1 MKRILTLTL
10 VLAGILAGPA
20 GLTADE
26 PNGVSI
32 AVEKRTFPVV
42 NKNRRKP
49 NRSPEQAA
57 KLIGKSEYT
66 TDVLVL
72 QNRYLL
78 LEIVPEFGGR
88 VIRAQRKG
96 PDGNVTELL
105 WQNDKL
111 INACSWSMG
120 GLKWSFPHWEHG
132 RKLSESAGYVIL
144 KDSLN
149 DRITVAMDM
158 RFDEFL
164 TPAETKRYGLATTL
178 RLAQTV
184 TLGADDAAFDWSAR
198 VTNPMPIRCGFKLWY
213 LVRPAMRDIHSLVF
227 PATSGVGHN
236 APSLM
241 TWNPDEVVGKRNLVF
256 FAAGLRQPFAGWYYP
271 EPDYN
276 LMVIAN
282 RRTAPGGKQ
291 VLYTGGRY
299 IELWGG
305 NHEVFEEAGRML
317 PPLGAFE
324 MHTRIYPAT
333 GIGKVHYANRH
344 IALGLGKAGTGAEIR
359 LVTTKPRTVEVAWK
373 TADGKKGTVM
383 GPVGP
388 RKPMRLGMPSD
399 NVSLRITDGKVELAD
414 IELPIARPPKLTDEQ
429 FRALQL
435 RVHGEDRKTGAKM
448 PGGKGMLAELTDLT
462 AEHHY
467 SLVRARGHFKSVLE
481 TSTDRVA
488 LLDAA
493 RRLMRVS
500 DDFAAVT
507 KGLEKVLRKHP
518 NDPHANLYMG
528 MALWE
533 TGKAEQAL
541 PHLIKAK
548 GLPGG
553 RYLLAMFMK
562 NRGKVTEALEHA
574 QAAIRLGG
582 QPQAHYYGKSDPAW
596 RFHQPGATLPA
607 TPARLLSILCLREIG
622 GATNLKQAAKELATL
637 QEMDPSLM
645 EGWLLRGEMDRIRA
659 LQERNPRG
667 VKQARNVLDNLRKGQ
682 WPGIGRPIKSKSG
695 KTSPE

>member
-1 MKRILTLTL
+1 MKRILTLA
-10 VLAGILAGPA
+10 LAMTAALAAPTV
-20 GLTADE
+20 LTADE

-32 AVEKRTFPVV
+32 AVQKRTFPVV

-49 NRSPEQAA
+49 NRSPEQAE

-72 QNRYLL
+72 ENRYLL

-96 PDGNVTELL
+96 PDGKVTELL

-111 INACSWSMG
+111 INTCSWSMG

-132 RKLSESAGYVIL
+132 RKLSETAGYVIL

-149 DRITVAMDM
+149 GRVTVAMDM

-184 TLGADDAAFDWSAR
+184 TLAADDAAFDWSAR

-213 LVRPAMRDIHSLVF
+213 LVRPAMRDIRSLVF

-241 TWNPDEVVGKRNLVF
+241 TWDPDEVVGRRNLVF

-291 VLYTGGRY
+291 VLYTGDRY

-305 NHEVFEEAGRML
+305 NNEVFEEAGRML

-324 MHTRIYPAT
+324 MHTRIYPAA

-344 IALGLGKAGTGAEIR
+344 VALGLGETDTGGEIR
-359 LVTTKPRTVEVAWK
+359 LVTTQPRTVKIAWE
-373 TADGKKGTVM
+373 TADGRKGTAM
-383 GPVGP
+383 GPVDP
-388 RKPMRLGMPSD
+388 RKPMRLAVPSEK
-399 NVSLRITDGKVELAD
+399 VSLRITDGKVELAD
-414 IELPIARPPKLTDEQ
+414 IELPISRPPRLTDEE

-467 SLVRARGHFKSVLE
+467 SLVRARGSFKRTLE
-481 TSTDRVA
+481 TATDRVA

-500 DDFAAVT
+500 NDFATVAR
-507 KGLEKVLRKHP
+507 GLEKVLKQHP
-518 NDPHANLYMG
+518 DDPHANLYMG
-528 MALWE
+528 MVLWE
-533 TGKAEQAL
+533 TSQSDKAL
-541 PHLIKAK
+541 SHLVKAK
-548 GLPGG
+548 DLPGG
-553 RYLLAMFMK
+553 QYLLAMALK
-562 NRGKVTEALEHA
+562 SKGKPIEALKHA
-574 QAAIRLGG
+574 RKAIEMGSR
-582 QPQAHYYGKSDPAW
+582 PREYYYGKSDPAW
-596 RFHQPGATLPA
+596 KLHQPGATLPA
-607 TPARLLSILCLREIG
+607 TRARLLSIICLREIG
-622 GATNLKQAAKELATL
+622 GATNLKQAARELVAL

-645 EGWLLRGEMDRIRA
+645 EGWLLRGEADRIAA
-659 LQERNPRG
+659 LQKRNPRG
-667 VKQARNVLDNLRKGQ
+667 MKQARGVLTDLRKGN
-682 WPGIGRPIKSKSG
+682 WPGIGRPISSESG
-695 KTSPE
+695 KTSAD